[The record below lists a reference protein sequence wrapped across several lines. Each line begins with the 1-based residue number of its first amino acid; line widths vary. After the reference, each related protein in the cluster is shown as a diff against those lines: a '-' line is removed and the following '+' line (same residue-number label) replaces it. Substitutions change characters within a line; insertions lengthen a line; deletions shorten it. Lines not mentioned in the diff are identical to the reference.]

1 MARFTCSR
9 RQFVV
14 LSAGAAA
21 GAIVLAACGPGTGP
35 GAGADT
41 TAGTTSDLKVGAAR
55 VSSDSSAV
63 VMRDAGGL
71 YAMSLTCTH
80 SGCNMSDGVSAQS
93 IHCSCHGS
101 TFDLAGSVLNGP
113 AQQALPHYAVTVDAS
128 GTITVHTDQTVA
140 SDVRTAV

>member
-1 MARFTCSR
+1 MAGFTCSR

-14 LSAGAAA
+14 LTAGVVVA
-21 GAIVLAACGPGTGP
+21 AACGPGADP
-35 GAGADT
+35 GSGGVT
-41 TAGTTSDLKVGAAR
+41 TAGSASGLAVGAAR

-63 VMRDAGGL
+63 VLRDAGGL

-80 SGCNMSDGVSAQS
+80 SGCNMSDGVTAQA

-101 TFDLAGSVLNGP
+101 VFDLSGGVLNGP